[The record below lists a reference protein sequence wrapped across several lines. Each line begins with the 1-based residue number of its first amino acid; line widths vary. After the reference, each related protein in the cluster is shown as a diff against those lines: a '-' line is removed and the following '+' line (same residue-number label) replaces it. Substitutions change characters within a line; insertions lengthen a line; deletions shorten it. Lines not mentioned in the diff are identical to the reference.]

1 MKWRKKMSKVGKI
14 LISLSGVLLVTIL
27 VMTAVVFTQN
37 RESMKKL
44 TAIEEKWEEQG
55 QGGIGTY
62 TFLVYYAPSLEEVE
76 SMKTNFETNPDTLRV
91 FVEASSRIEA
101 KQEAM
106 NRQHIDEAQILHIV
120 NPDGTS
126 KDGWW
131 PPVRNM
137 N

>member
-1 MKWRKKMSKVGKI
+1 MSKVWKI
-14 LISLSGVLLVTIL
+14 LISLAGFLLVVTL
-27 VMTAVVFTQN
+27 VMTAMIFTQN
-37 RESMKKL
+37 RESVKRL
-44 TAIEEKWEEQG
+44 TAIEEKQEEQG

-76 SMKTNFETNPDTLRV
+76 GMKVDFETNPATLRV
-91 FVEASSRIEA
+91 FVEASSRMEA

-106 NRQHIDEAQILHIV
+106 NRQRIDDGQILHIV

-131 PPVRNM
+131 PPVPNM